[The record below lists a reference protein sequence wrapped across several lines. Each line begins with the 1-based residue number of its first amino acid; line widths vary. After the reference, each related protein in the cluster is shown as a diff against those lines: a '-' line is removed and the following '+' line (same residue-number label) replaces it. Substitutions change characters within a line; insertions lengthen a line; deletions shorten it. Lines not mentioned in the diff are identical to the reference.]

1 MSHPDWHTLILSK
14 WEPVLAWIPIENLIH
29 RKQNEYYK
37 AIADSDNEGKS
48 TVFITFMLRAIK
60 QVIEENV
67 GINVG
72 IKDKVIEYLEKNPSA
87 SARKIAVEIGFSQR
101 QVERAIAQLKK
112 ENRLVRKGSNKSG
125 SWSIVS

>member
-1 MSHPDWHTLILSK
+1 MILSK